1 MGKHGSFC
9 HFLNFF
15 NQGEDAKNEY
25 ACQLQ
30 RTNEA
35 RRRYFSEQLPA
46 VFAAL
51 QEVEERRVGG
61 LRAAVAGAARAEKE
75 VLPIVGQCLDGAQR
89 AAEAID
95 EKEVKR
101 LLRECHVA

>member
-1 MGKHGSFC
+1 M
-9 HFLNFF
+9 
-15 NQGEDAKNEY
+15 
-25 ACQLQ
+25 
-30 RTNEA
+30 
-35 RRRYFSEQLPA
+35 
-46 VFAAL
+46 FAAL

-101 LLRECHVA
+101 LLRECRAVFRRFGGLIGLHFSLQNWFFAIEKRKGLSCPFLSILHSRYPV

>member
-1 MGKHGSFC
+1 M
-9 HFLNFF
+9 
-15 NQGEDAKNEY
+15 
-25 ACQLQ
+25 
-30 RTNEA
+30 
-35 RRRYFSEQLPA
+35 
-46 VFAAL
+46 FAAL

-95 EKEVKR
+95 EKEVKEYCVFCGNVVPFTAD
-101 LLRECHVA
+101 LEA